1 MQVAEKSLGKK
12 DYYDVKYS
20 STLFIHHSQQ
30 LTNKNYSSNRKLEAL
45 MFKDL
50 LESCFSFKF
59 YTKQMQLI

>member
-1 MQVAEKSLGKK
+1 MMQNFQVHF
-12 DYYDVKYS
+12 
-20 STLFIHHSQQ
+20 FIHHSQQ

-45 MFKDL
+45 MFEDL